1 MSRDLL
7 VRSCIIGSL
16 VWLASCGGGG
26 GGSPATSTGGGST
39 SGATPASGASE
50 TTAQPPTPAS
60 DVPAQPPTTASE
72 PAVTAPTL
80 AAATPVV
87 DGTALGTSTW
97 NAGSTATGGIGQAV
111 GGLNCAAPSNSYT
124 YSHLSIYQNGQ
135 LLALPANVGTVA
147 PTMTAQ
153 TGCVYP
159 VHTVDSS
166 GKIRMDAS
174 TNGSY
179 TLGQFFAIW
188 GEPLSSTNIAGLTGT
203 PITAYVTN
211 GGVLTQYTGDLA
223 SLVLPAHGEVTIAIG
238 TPLTQIPTYAWTDPP
253 PFATSPI
260 TLTYGGV
267 VGSAFWT
274 NGDTA
279 TGGQGAA
286 VDDIVCAVG
295 MSELYH
301 VHTHLAIFKDG
312 QSLAV
317 PMNIG
322 LPGQCNYEMH
332 THDQTGIIHVETPNL
347 KSFTLGKFFDIWGQP
362 LSATNVAGITG
373 TVVAYINDNGD
384 VRRYTG
390 DLRAIELT
398 SHRAITLQIGTPVS
412 TLPVYVW
419 ASEAQ

>member
-1 MSRDLL
+1 
-7 VRSCIIGSL
+7 VI
-16 VWLASCGGGG
+16 
-26 GGSPATSTGGGST
+26 
-39 SGATPASGASE
+39 
-50 TTAQPPTPAS
+50 
-60 DVPAQPPTTASE
+60 
-72 PAVTAPTL
+72 
-80 AAATPVV
+80 
-87 DGTALGTSTW
+87 DGTALGTSKW
-97 NAGSTATGGIGQAV
+97 SAGSTSTGGLGQAV
-111 GGLNCAAPSNSYT
+111 GGLNCAVASNAYT

-135 LLALPANVGTVA
+135 LLALPANIGTVA

-174 TNGSY
+174 TNASY

-188 GEPLSSTNIAGLTGT
+188 GEPLSSANIAGLTDT
-203 PITAYVTN
+203 PITAYVTS

-223 SLVLPAHGEVTIAIG
+223 SLVLPTHGEVTIVLG
-238 TPLTQIPTYAWTDPP
+238 TPLTQIPTYTWTDPP

-267 VGSAFWT
+267 VGSAFWA
-274 NGDTA
+274 NGSTA
-279 TGGQGAA
+279 TGGKGAT
-286 VDDIVCAVG
+286 VDDIVCASG

-312 QSLAV
+312 QSLAL

-332 THDQTGIIHVETPNL
+332 THDQTGIIHIETPNL
-347 KSFTLGKFFDIWGQP
+347 KSFTLGKFFDVWGQP
-362 LSATNVAGITG
+362 LTATNVAGITG

-384 VRRYTG
+384 VRRYMG
-390 DLRAIELT
+390 DMRAIELT
-398 SHRAITLQIGTPVS
+398 SHRSITLQIGTPVS
-412 TLPVYVW
+412 TLPTYTW